1 MRDMDPERRRQLRLE
16 IAQLDDHQVIN
27 VEMLAALLDTTPGNI
42 YRLLCRSPESLPPR
56 IPAFGRRKVWMLG
69 TVHAW
74 LKARSPAS
82 DGSSASAARPR
93 RGRPRGSA

>member
-42 YRLLCRSPESLPPR
+42 YR
-56 IPAFGRRKVWMLG
+56 
-69 TVHAW
+69 
-74 LKARSPAS
+74 
-82 DGSSASAARPR
+82 
-93 RGRPRGSA
+93 